1 MIEYDH
7 DTANQHCVCKSDK
20 LLTDVHIEKEV
31 GGYRFFLIR
40 YEKGKTPKELSGR
53 YTTISA
59 AQRDLERY
67 LRSQPVSK
75 LKRVRERADERE
87 KERNAAK
94 SKSEG
99 S

>member
-20 LLTDVHIEKEV
+20 LLTTVHIEKEL
-31 GGYRFFLIR
+31 GGYKFFLIR
-40 YEKGKTPKELSGR
+40 YEKGQLPKELSGR
-53 YTTISA
+53 YTTIAA

-75 LKRVRERADERE
+75 MKRVKDRADERE
-87 KERNAAK
+87 KQRNG
-94 SKSEG
+94 SKSE
-99 S
+99 SESS

>member
-20 LLTDVHIEKEV
+20 LLTTVHIEKEV
-31 GGYRFFLIR
+31 GGYRFFYIR
-40 YEKGKTPKELSGR
+40 YEKGQVPNQLSGR

-67 LRSQPVSK
+67 LRGQPVSK
-75 LKRVRERADERE
+75 MKRVKERADERE
-87 KERNAAK
+87 KQRNG
-94 SKSEG
+94 SKSE
-99 S
+99 SESS

>member
-7 DTANQHCVCKSDK
+7 DTANQYCVCKSDK
-20 LLTDVHIEKEV
+20 LLTDVFIEKEV

-40 YEKGKTPKELSGR
+40 YEKGKTPRELSGR

-75 LKRVRERADERE
+75 MKRVRDRADERE
-87 KERNAAK
+87 KQRNG
-94 SKSEG
+94 SKSE
-99 S
+99 SESS